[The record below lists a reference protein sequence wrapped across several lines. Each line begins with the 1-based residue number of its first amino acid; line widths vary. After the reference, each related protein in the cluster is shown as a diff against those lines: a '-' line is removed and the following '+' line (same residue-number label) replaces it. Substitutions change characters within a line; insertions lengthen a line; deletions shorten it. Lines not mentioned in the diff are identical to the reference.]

1 MLLSTE
7 TNSVVSFRAKKLCI
21 SVLQGVGGK
30 KAVLLNYG
38 KDNNINAEEILYV
51 GNDINDLGAMRIVGG
66 LDIAL
71 QMIIPPLNSFL
82 IIFLR

>member
-1 MLLSTE
+1 M
-7 TNSVVSFRAKKLCI
+7 
-21 SVLQGVGGK
+21 GGK